1 MIMQVAQKHN
11 IETPKVEGPK
21 IVGKI
26 NLEDLQPAK
35 KQFFPLGNFPI
46 KHYEAILKLAKK
58 VNKDLHD
65 HDAITVSKVAR
76 VKGKEDKTL
85 CSVWYSCSKEISKQQ
100 FGKPLN
106 IRIVELENNCRR
118 ITKQEMLD
126 MSFGQN
132 FFMGYMFKDGNVKT
146 SPCVKIYTSAKDS
159 KTGISFTRHR
169 DHEQNANLLSFDD
182 IKENGTFKADNAE
195 GYLFV
200 SNETFT
206 NDL

>member
-1 MIMQVAQKHN
+1 MQVEKKN
-11 IETPKVEGPK
+11 IQVPQIQGPK

-26 NLEDLQPAK
+26 NLDSLQPAK

-46 KHYEAILKLAKK
+46 KHYEAIVKLSKK
-58 VNKDLHD
+58 VNKELND

-76 VKGKEDKTL
+76 VKGKEDTTQ
-85 CSVWYSCSKEISKQQ
+85 CSVWYSCSKETSKQQ

-106 IRIVELENNCRR
+106 ILLVEIENNCRR
-118 ITKQEMLD
+118 ITKQEMID
-126 MSFGQN
+126 MPYGQT
-132 FFMGYMFKDGNVKT
+132 FVMGYMFKDGNVKP

-159 KTGISFTRHR
+159 KTSISFTRQR
-169 DHEQNANLLSFDD
+169 DHEQNANRLMFAD
-182 IKENGTFKADNAE
+182 INENGTFKAENAE

-206 NDL
+206 ADL